1 MEAHKPANLDASL
14 QYKQLQL
21 VFANI
26 QGRGDIRLSD
36 WRNGDQ
42 TVSFAMGTND
52 HEQGGIGITTSNGI
66 AASFTVWHN
75 IISVSAYG
83 VGGPMSGTIT
93 IYVAA
98 SAKLEAFVLDGE
110 AFDATVKFNGRD
122 WNMREPI
129 FWQF

>member
-1 MEAHKPANLDASL
+1 MEANKPANLDASL

-21 VFANI
+21 VLTNVEGRFDI
-26 QGRGDIRLSD
+26 QLSD

-42 TVSFAMGTND
+42 PVSFAMGTD
-52 HEQGGIGITTSNGI
+52 DREQDGIGITTSNGI
-66 AASFTVWHN
+66 AASFTVWPN
-75 IISVSAYG
+75 RISVSAYG

-98 SAKLEAFVLDGE
+98 SPNLEAFVLDGE

-129 FWQF
+129 FWQS